1 MGNCDSPALISRFS
15 SSVTHIA
22 SAIPQM
28 FHSGDDERKMESAS
42 GSIHDSDA
50 DTDTEQG
57 LFILPTY
64 EHCARDTVMARQCA
78 EVRTL
83 REKVNQQNRAYWIQG
98 QQLNDANEAYMI
110 QGLHLKDANKRE
122 AQLRI
127 LRNVLRGRVFSLL
140 QSCHPSKTAP
150 EACSAASLSV
160 SNDAASHHSERRGA
174 AARSTDTLLLCAEYS
189 S

>member
-140 QSCHPSKTAP
+140 QSCQSKRDR
-150 EACSAASLSV
+150 LS
-160 SNDAASHHSERRGA
+160 
-174 AARSTDTLLLCAEYS
+174 DTLRLLTEMQLRS
-189 S
+189 SRKDKKRRNSEHAFA